1 LVVGG
6 GFLFG
11 GDGGLLA
18 VGRVGEADGD
28 VFVVAARS
36 RVAVGVV
43 FDLFG
48 DSAGVV
54 ELRVVFFV
62 GGVDRFV
69 SFAVVVVLGG
79 GDEDVIAA
87 SGNGRRA

>member
-1 LVVGG
+1 
-6 GFLFG
+6 
-11 GDGGLLA
+11 LLA
-18 VGRVGEADGD
+18 VGGVGELDD
-28 VFVVAARS
+28 NVFVVPAGG
-36 RVAVGVV
+36 RVAIGVV
-43 FDLFG
+43 LDLLG

-54 ELRVVFFV
+54 EFRAVFFV
-62 GGVDRFV
+62 SRVNCFV